1 MPRSTRT
8 STNEDQPLIDR
19 LADRLLG
26 DGGIRRGS
34 RIASWTFLIGG
45 IAFAMAFFV
54 PGLLEERGQRAAA
67 TTGRLVLESPTDWF
81 ENSPELA
88 TKLESIVF
96 QHAGTNPTNRQ
107 GLVMAHDALQTSG
120 WFTSIDRLERRA
132 DGTILVKGN
141 LAQPFAVVRW
151 GNWDHLVDLEGRL
164 LDWPY
169 QAGQASPLLPVI
181 TGAQTPPPAD
191 ERGQRAFGSDWAGNA
206 REIEAGLALARAMH
220 DRDWQA
226 EVQSIDVTTYLDDRC
241 LWLETG
247 QGPRIRWGLAPDEMS
262 ASELTSNDKLRTL
275 DKIHATYGPLGSLQ
289 RSTLDIRHD
298 VSTQTRLVSE

>member
-1 MPRSTRT
+1 MARSTRT
-8 STNEDQPLIDR
+8 SSTEEAPLIDR

-26 DGGIRRGS
+26 DGGLRRAS

-45 IAFAMAFFV
+45 IAFTLALFV
-54 PGLLEERGQRAAA
+54 PGLLEDRGLRAAA
-67 TTGRLVLESPTDWF
+67 TPGRMILENPTDWF

-88 TKLESIVF
+88 LELETLTF
-96 QHAGTNPTNRQ
+96 KHAGTDPTNRQ
-107 GLVMAHDALQTSG
+107 GLVMAHDALERSG
-120 WFTSIDRLERRA
+120 WFAAVDRLERRS
-132 DGTILVKGN
+132 DGTILVKGT
-141 LAQPFAVVRW
+141 LTHPFAVVRW

-164 LDWPY
+164 LDRPY
-169 QAGQASPLLPVI
+169 QAGQASPLLPLI

-191 ERGQRAFGSDWAGNA
+191 ERGQRAFGSHWAGKA
-206 REIEAGLALARAMH
+206 REIEAGLALARAIH
-220 DRDWQA
+220 DRDWVS
-226 EVQSIDVTTYLDDRC
+226 EVRSIDVTTYLDDRC
-241 LWLETG
+241 LWLETVR
-247 QGPRIRWGLAPDEMS
+247 GPRICWGLAPDEMS